1 MDDDCHLLRAWV
13 EHRDEGAFRALVDRH
28 LNLVYSV
35 ARRLVADEQ
44 LAEDVAQGT
53 FIVLARTAP
62 SLVRIKAL
70 PVWLYHTTRYAAAQA
85 IRAEA
90 RRADRHRRFAD
101 MQLTETGSFWELVA
115 PHLESALAQLRAKD
129 REALVLRFMGE
140 LTIEQVGKTLGVSE
154 EAARKR
160 VDRALEKLR
169 ILLRRRGL
177 SASCV
182 VIATALSTNALQAA
196 PSGLATKVVVGTLAS
211 TSGAS
216 MTTAAIVTGTIH
228 FMAWTKLKIIG
239 ISVAVV
245 LLGGGLAT
253 VIVKKSVIGAAIPG
267 DDPVD
272 LLRARLASAGGTPE
286 QIDNLVCVDNM
297 KQIGAALVKAGAA
310 PANPLALRDS
320 LDTPLRFHCPKDTQ
334 RRAPRRWADLRRAG
348 ISYVF
353 GAEATTSRATTAIAR
368 CPIHGHVLLP
378 DGRVIQGSLIA
389 Q

>member
-140 LTIEQVGKTLGVSE
+140 LTIEQVGKPLEFLKRPRERGSTEHSKSSE
-154 EAARKR
+154 SC
-160 VDRALEKLR
+160 
-169 ILLRRRGL
+169 
-177 SASCV
+177 SA
-182 VIATALSTNALQAA
+182 
-196 PSGLATKVVVGTLAS
+196 
-211 TSGAS
+211 GA
-216 MTTAAIVTGTIH
+216 
-228 FMAWTKLKIIG
+228 
-239 ISVAVV
+239 
-245 LLGGGLAT
+245 
-253 VIVKKSVIGAAIPG
+253 
-267 DDPVD
+267 DC
-272 LLRARLASAGGTPE
+272 LRAA
-286 QIDNLVCVDNM
+286 
-297 KQIGAALVKAGAA
+297 
-310 PANPLALRDS
+310 
-320 LDTPLRFHCPKDTQ
+320 
-334 RRAPRRWADLRRAG
+334 
-348 ISYVF
+348 
-353 GAEATTSRATTAIAR
+353 
-368 CPIHGHVLLP
+368 
-378 DGRVIQGSLIA
+378 
-389 Q
+389 